1 MHRNGLR
8 PAVIGGG
15 LACLALLGG
24 GAVAGAAGVAAA
36 CAILAGVWWTAYFSA
51 ERVVLSALRARP
63 VSEVERPELYR
74 LVRELSTSAR
84 LPAPRLF
91 VSPAIQPNAFTVG
104 CTARTAAICCTE
116 GLLRSLSDEEL
127 RAVLGHELA
136 HVSRRDIALS
146 SGAALLAAA
155 LMFAAWTAD
164 LFHSWG
170 AGRCRGHG
178 RLGGLIAGLFGLAEW
193 ALLLIFSPLA
203 ALVIQFAITGGR
215 EYGADTAG
223 ALLTGDPLAL
233 ASALRKIESGAAQLP
248 LAPSGQ
254 LASAGHLMIANPFPP
269 DGLARLFATHPPT
282 RERIRRLE
290 SLAGYRR

>member
-8 PAVIGGG
+8 AAVIGGG
-15 LACLALLGG
+15 LACLGLLGG
-24 GAVAGAAGVAAA
+24 EAIAGAAGVAAA
-36 CAILAGVWWTAYFSA
+36 CALLAGIWWTAYFSA

-84 LPAPRLF
+84 LPVPRLC
-91 VSPAIQPNAFTVG
+91 VSPAAQPNAFTVG
-104 CTARTAAICCTE
+104 CTARTATICCTE
-116 GLLRSLSDEEL
+116 GLLRSLSFAEV

-155 LMFAAWTAD
+155 VMCV
-164 LFHSWG
+164 SWITSRMGSG
-170 AGRCRGHG
+170 AGLGSGRRAAAG
-178 RLGGLIAGLFGLAEW
+178 RLARLIEGGLLVVFG
-193 ALLLIFSPLA
+193 PLA
-203 ALVIQFAITGGR
+203 ALVVQFAITGGR

-233 ASALRKIESGAAQLP
+233 ASALRKIESGAARMP

-254 LASAGHLMIANPFPP
+254 VAAAGHLMIANPFPP
-269 DGLARLFATHPPT
+269 DGLARLFSTHPPT
-282 RERIRRLE
+282 GERIRRLE

>member
-8 PAVIGGG
+8 AAVIGGG

-36 CAILAGVWWTAYFSA
+36 CAILAGIWWVAYFSA
-51 ERVVLSALRARP
+51 ERVVLCALRARP

-91 VSPAIQPNAFTVG
+91 ISPAVQPNAFTVG
-104 CTARTAAICCTE
+104 CTARTAVICCTE
-116 GLLRSLSDEEL
+116 GLLRSLSDAEL

-136 HVSRRDIALS
+136 HVCRRDIALS
-146 SGAALLAAA
+146 SGTALLAAL
-155 LMFAAWTAD
+155 LMCAAWLAD
-164 LFHSWG
+164 LFHRSA
-170 AGRCRGHG
+170 AGGRGFV
-178 RLGGLIAGLFGLAEW
+178 GGLF
-193 ALLLIFSPLA
+193 LLLERCLLLATGPLA
-203 ALVIQFAITGGR
+203 ALVIQFAISSGR
-215 EYGADTAG
+215 EYGADTTG

-233 ASALRKIESGAAQLP
+233 ASALRKIESGAARLP

-254 LASAGHLMIANPFPP
+254 LAAAGHLMIANPFPP

-282 RERIRRLE
+282 GERIRRLE